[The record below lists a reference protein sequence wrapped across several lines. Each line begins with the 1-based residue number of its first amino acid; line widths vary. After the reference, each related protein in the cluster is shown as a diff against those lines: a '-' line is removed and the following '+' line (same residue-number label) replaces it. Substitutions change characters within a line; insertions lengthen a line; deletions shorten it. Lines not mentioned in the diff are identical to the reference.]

1 MSSSL
6 PPSGDGTRVPDVHLP
21 SPFDWEN
28 LRHYLTF
35 ARSQTLN
42 GAARELGVEHAT
54 VARRIAALETTLRCK
69 LVDRRQRQYRLT
81 PVGQRVVDIGQ
92 RMQQDAR
99 AIGKVALAA
108 QHETL
113 TLLSISAPPLLAA
126 HFIAPNLGHLRR
138 QHPAIDVSLLLPDDS
153 LTHASTAPGREPDL
167 VISLQRPEHDEWVA
181 KRIGQVSFGLYG
193 APAYLAARDTP
204 DEYHYIAFDEAL
216 QHSPQQQWL
225 ARASGE
231 CPIALRARSPEV
243 QAAAARAG
251 LGVALLPNFYA
262 SRETQL
268 RRVPSAL
275 AELSLN
281 LWLGVHGELRYN
293 APVRATMAF
302 LSECFASELAD
313 SSEA

>member
-1 MSSSL
+1 MTAPL
-6 PPSGDGTRVPDVHLP
+6 PPSGDGARVPDTHLP

-54 VARRIAALETTLRCK
+54 VARRIAALETTLRGK

-81 PVGQRVVDIGQ
+81 PLGQRVFDIGQ

-113 TLLSISAPPLLAA
+113 THLSISAPPLLAA
-126 HFIAPNLGHLRR
+126 HFIAPHLGRLRR
-138 QHPAIDVSLLLPDDS
+138 DHPAIDVSLLLPDDS
-153 LTHASTAPGREPDL
+153 AASHPGREPDL
-167 VISLQRPEHDEWVA
+167 VVSLQRPERDEWVA
-181 KRIGQVSFGLYG
+181 KRIGQVSFGLYA
-193 APAYLAARDTP
+193 APTYLAAHSGP
-204 DEYHYIAFDEAL
+204 DDHHYIAYDEAL
-216 QHSPQQQWL
+216 HNSPQQAWL
-225 ARASGE
+225 TRASGQR
-231 CPIALRARSPEV
+231 PVALRARSPDV

-251 LGVALLPNFYA
+251 LGVALLPNYYA
-262 SRETQL
+262 RADAQL
-268 RRVPSAL
+268 CRVPNDL
-275 AELSLN
+275 DELSLN
-281 LWLGVHGELRYN
+281 LWLGVHDELRHT

-302 LSECFASELAD
+302 LSDCFANA
-313 SSEA
+313 ATH